1 MTSESGSQSRV
12 LILRKPA
19 SRLSRVAMDAKS
31 LIELKPNRNIRDFKP
46 GDTVR
51 VHAKVIEGDRQ
62 RIQLFEGVVLRIRRR
77 GPASSFTVRRISHG
91 VGVERIFPFHSPL
104 IEKVEV
110 SKVGKVRRAKLYYL
124 RDRVGRA
131 ARIRSGSRARFEE
144 LTAPLPPEAEEVEE
158 EITAGEEGEV
168 EEGADEAAVE
178 PTEAGD
184 DESTS
189 GEAQSATEE
198 PAADE
203 EPAAEVAAEEPAAS
217 EESSTEEAA
226 DESAP
231 EPEAEEASNAEAA
244 DDQPAETETKEAKD

>member
-1 MTSESGSQSRV
+1 
-12 LILRKPA
+12 
-19 SRLSRVAMDAKS
+19 MDAKS

-110 SKVGKVRRAKLYYL
+110 TKVGKVRRAKLYYL

-131 ARIRSGSRARFEE
+131 ARIRPGSRARFEE
-144 LTAPLPPEAEEVEE
+144 LTAPLLPEPEEVEE
-158 EITAGEEGEV
+158 EIVVGEEGEV
-168 EEGADEAAVE
+168 EEVAEGADEA
-178 PTEAGD
+178 TEAGD

-189 GEAQSATEE
+189 GEAQSAAEE

-203 EPAAEVAAEEPAAS
+203 EPTAEVAAEEPAAS
-217 EESSTEEAA
+217 EEASTEEAA

-231 EPEAEEASNAEAA
+231 EPEAEEAKEAEAA
-244 DDQPAETETKEAKD
+244 GDQPDETETEAKD